1 METTTTATIPTSKS
15 LTNKEI
21 LAISKRNRPTMDR
34 ITEIADELISSHGLS
49 GLYGMTYEAIAASTV
64 KWEYKGLTDGQIYG
78 PFTSQQIA
86 DWKNQGFFSG
96 QTAVMLRKVKSKK
109 VAKPALNMFDDE
121 EEEEEDLNPA
131 KKTKVEESSSNS
143 KISEKEDEGNEWV
156 SSDAVDFGSFIN
168 LDEVT
173 FDQKEE

>member
-1 METTTTATIPTSKS
+1 
-15 LTNKEI
+15 
-21 LAISKRNRPTMDR
+21 MDR

-49 GLYGMTYEAIAASTV
+49 GLYGMTYEAIGASTV
-64 KWEYKGLTDGQIYG
+64 MWEYKGLTDGQIYG

-109 VAKPALNMFDDE
+109 VAKPSLNMFDE

-131 KKTKVEESSSNS
+131 KKTKVEENSRNNDKSS
-143 KISEKEDEGNEWV
+143 EEEENEWV

-168 LDEVT
+168 LDEVN